1 MAESDLEKM
10 ARLEERLRQV
20 AEEHPT
26 CRQQLQDATHEIQE
40 IRERLA
46 RVEQNHES
54 LKGTVLEMKKD
65 LKEQL
70 QDFKKSV
77 SWAIGTA
84 ITVSS
89 VLVSALPYL
98 LGR

>member
-1 MAESDLEKM
+1 MSDAEQM

-20 AEEHPT
+20 ADEHPA
-26 CRQQLQDATHEIQE
+26 CRAQLNKATDEIKE

-54 LKGTVLEMKKD
+54 LEKAVVEMKKD

-70 QDFKKSV
+70 QEFKRSV

-89 VLVSALPYL
+89 VRVSALPYVIG
-98 LGR
+98 GR

>member
-1 MAESDLEKM
+1 MSDIEKM
-10 ARLEERLRQV
+10 IRLEEQLKKV
-20 AEEHPT
+20 AEEHPL
-26 CRQQLQDATHEIQE
+26 CRRQLNNATEEIKT
-40 IRERLA
+40 IRERLT
-46 RVEQNHES
+46 RVEQNHDS
-54 LKGTVLEMKKD
+54 LEKAVSEMKKD

-70 QDFKKSV
+70 SEFKKSV

>member
-1 MAESDLEKM
+1 MSDVEKM
-10 ARLEERLRQV
+10 ARIEERLRQV
-20 AEEHPT
+20 VEEHPA
-26 CRQQLQDATHEIQE
+26 CRNQLQSATKEIAE

-46 RVEQNHES
+46 SVE
-54 LKGTVLEMKKD
+54 KGHDALEKAVVEMKKD

-70 QDFKKSV
+70 ADFKKSV

-89 VLVSALPYL
+89 VLVSALPYVI
-98 LGR
+98 GR

>member
-1 MAESDLEKM
+1 MSDIEQM

-20 AEEHPT
+20 ADEHPA
-26 CRQQLQDATHEIQE
+26 CRRQLQNATEEIKE

-46 RVEQNHES
+46 RVEQSHEA
-54 LKGTVLEMKKD
+54 LERAVFDMKKD

-70 QDFKKSV
+70 SDFKKFIF
-77 SWAIGTA
+77 WAIGMGVA
-84 ITVSS
+84 VSGI
-89 VLVSALPYL
+89 VASALPYI

>member
-1 MAESDLEKM
+1 MSDIEKM
-10 ARLEERLRQV
+10 IRLEEQLKKV
-20 AEEHPT
+20 AEEHPL
-26 CRQQLQDATHEIQE
+26 CRRQLNNATEEIKT
-40 IRERLA
+40 IRERLT

-54 LKGTVLEMKKD
+54 LEKAVSEMKKD

-70 QDFKKSV
+70 SEFKKSV

>member
-1 MAESDLEKM
+1 MSETERMAI
-10 ARLEERLRQV
+10 LEERLKQV
-20 AEEHPT
+20 ANEHPA
-26 CRQQLQDATHEIQE
+26 CRAQLQRATEEIKE

-46 RVEQNHES
+46 VVEQNHKS
-54 LKGTVLEMKKD
+54 LEKAVGEMKRD

-70 QDFKKSV
+70 QEFKRSV

-89 VLVSALPYL
+89 VLVSALPYVIG
-98 LGR
+98 GR

>member
-1 MAESDLEKM
+1 MSDAEQM

-20 AEEHPT
+20 ADEHPA
-26 CRQQLQDATHEIQE
+26 CRAQLNKATDEIKE

-46 RVEQNHES
+46 VVEQNHKS
-54 LKGTVLEMKKD
+54 LEKAVGEMKRD

>member
-1 MAESDLEKM
+1 MSDIEKM
-10 ARLEERLRQV
+10 IRLEEQLKKV
-20 AEEHPT
+20 AEEHPL
-26 CRQQLQDATHEIQE
+26 CRQQLNNATEEIKT
-40 IRERLA
+40 IRERLT

-54 LKGTVLEMKKD
+54 LEKAVSEMKKD

-70 QDFKKSV
+70 SEFKKSV

>member
-1 MAESDLEKM
+1 MSESEQM

-20 AEEHPT
+20 AEEHPA
-26 CRQQLQDATHEIQE
+26 CRRQLNKATDEIKE

-54 LKGTVLEMKKD
+54 LEKAVVEMKKD

-84 ITVSS
+84 ITISS

>member
-1 MAESDLEKM
+1 MSDIEKM
-10 ARLEERLRQV
+10 IRLEEQLKKV
-20 AEEHPT
+20 AEEYPL
-26 CRQQLQDATHEIQE
+26 CRRQLNNATEEIKT
-40 IRERLA
+40 IRERLT

-54 LKGTVLEMKKD
+54 LEKAVSEMKKD

-70 QDFKKSV
+70 SEFKTSV

>member
-1 MAESDLEKM
+1 MSDVEQM
-10 ARLEERLRQV
+10 VRLEERLRQV
-20 AEEHPT
+20 AEEHPA
-26 CRQQLQDATHEIQE
+26 CRQQLQNATEEIKE

-46 RVEQNHES
+46 RVEENHDALER
-54 LKGTVLEMKKD
+54 VVVEMKKD

-70 QDFKKSV
+70 QEFKKSV

-89 VLVSALPYL
+89 VLVSALPYII
-98 LGR
+98 GR

>member
-1 MAESDLEKM
+1 MSDTERM
-10 ARLEERLRQV
+10 ARLEERLKQV
-20 AEEHPT
+20 ADEHPA
-26 CRQQLQDATHEIQE
+26 CRAQLNRATDEIKE
-40 IRERLA
+40 IRERLI
-46 RVEQNHES
+46 RVEQNHDS
-54 LKGTVLEMKKD
+54 LERAVRDMKQD

-89 VLVSALPYL
+89 VLVSALPYVIG
-98 LGR
+98 GR

>member
-1 MAESDLEKM
+1 MSETEKM
-10 ARLEERLRQV
+10 IRLEEQLKKV
-20 AEEHPT
+20 AEEHPA
-26 CRQQLQDATHEIQE
+26 CRAQLNKATDEIKE
-40 IRERLA
+40 IRERLV

-54 LKGTVLEMKKD
+54 LEKAVVEMKKD

-70 QDFKKSV
+70 QEFKRSV

-89 VLVSALPYL
+89 VLVSALPYVIG
-98 LGR
+98 GR

>member
-1 MAESDLEKM
+1 MSETERMAI
-10 ARLEERLRQV
+10 LEERLRQV
-20 AEEHPT
+20 ADEHPA
-26 CRQQLQDATHEIQE
+26 CRAQLNKATDEIKE
-40 IRERLA
+40 IRERLI
-46 RVEQNHES
+46 RVEENHDS
-54 LKGTVLEMKKD
+54 LERAVGEMKQD

-89 VLVSALPYL
+89 VLVSALPYVI
-98 LGR
+98 GR

>member
-1 MAESDLEKM
+1 MSETEKM
-10 ARLEERLRQV
+10 IRLEEQLKKV
-20 AEEHPT
+20 AEEHPA
-26 CRQQLQDATHEIQE
+26 CRAQLNKATDEIKE

-46 RVEQNHES
+46 VVEQNHKS
-54 LKGTVLEMKKD
+54 LEKAVGEMKRD

-70 QDFKKSV
+70 RDFKKSV

>member
-1 MAESDLEKM
+1 MSDIEKM
-10 ARLEERLRQV
+10 IRLEEQLKKV
-20 AEEHPT
+20 AEEHPL
-26 CRQQLQDATHEIQE
+26 CRQQLNNATEEIKT
-40 IRERLA
+40 IRERLT
-46 RVEQNHES
+46 RVEQNHDS
-54 LKGTVLEMKKD
+54 LEKAVSEMKKD

-70 QDFKKSV
+70 SEFKKSV

>member
-1 MAESDLEKM
+1 MSDTERM
-10 ARLEERLRQV
+10 ARLEERLKQV
-20 AEEHPT
+20 ADEHPA
-26 CRQQLQDATHEIQE
+26 CRAQLNRATDEIKE
-40 IRERLA
+40 IRERLI
-46 RVEQNHES
+46 RVEENHDS
-54 LKGTVLEMKKD
+54 LERAVREMKQD

-89 VLVSALPYL
+89 VLVSALPYVIG
-98 LGR
+98 GR

>member
-1 MAESDLEKM
+1 MSDIEKM
-10 ARLEERLRQV
+10 IRLEEQLKKV
-20 AEEHPT
+20 AEEHPL
-26 CRQQLQDATHEIQE
+26 CRRQLNNATEEIKT
-40 IRERLA
+40 IRERLT

-54 LKGTVLEMKKD
+54 LEKAVSEMKKD

-70 QDFKKSV
+70 SEFKTSV

>member
-1 MAESDLEKM
+1 MSDIEKM
-10 ARLEERLRQV
+10 IRLEEQLKKV
-20 AEEHPT
+20 AEEHPR
-26 CRQQLQDATHEIQE
+26 CRRQLNNATEEIKT
-40 IRERLA
+40 IRERLT
-46 RVEQNHES
+46 RVEQNHDS
-54 LKGTVLEMKKD
+54 LEKAVSEMKKD

-70 QDFKKSV
+70 SEFKKSV

>member
-1 MAESDLEKM
+1 MSDTERM
-10 ARLEERLRQV
+10 ARLEERLKQV
-20 AEEHPT
+20 ANEHPA
-26 CRQQLQDATHEIQE
+26 CRAQLNRATDEIKE
-40 IRERLA
+40 IRERLI
-46 RVEQNHES
+46 RVEQNHDS
-54 LKGTVLEMKKD
+54 LERAVREMKQD

-89 VLVSALPYL
+89 VLVSALPYVIG
-98 LGR
+98 GR

>member
-1 MAESDLEKM
+1 MSDAEKM
-10 ARLEERLRQV
+10 ARIEERLRQV
-20 AEEHPT
+20 VEEHPA
-26 CRQQLQDATHEIQE
+26 CRKQLQSATNEIKE

-46 RVEQNHES
+46 RVEENHDALE
-54 LKGTVLEMKKD
+54 KAVVEMKKD

-70 QDFKKSV
+70 SEFKKSV

-89 VLVSALPYL
+89 VLVSALPYII
-98 LGR
+98 GR

>member
-1 MAESDLEKM
+1 MSDIERM
-10 ARLEERLRQV
+10 IRLEEQLKKV
-20 AEEHPT
+20 AEEHPL
-26 CRQQLQDATHEIQE
+26 CRRELNNVTEEIKT
-40 IRERLA
+40 IRERLT
-46 RVEQNHES
+46 RVEQSHDS
-54 LKGTVLEMKKD
+54 LEKAVSEMKKD

-70 QDFKKSV
+70 SEFKKSV